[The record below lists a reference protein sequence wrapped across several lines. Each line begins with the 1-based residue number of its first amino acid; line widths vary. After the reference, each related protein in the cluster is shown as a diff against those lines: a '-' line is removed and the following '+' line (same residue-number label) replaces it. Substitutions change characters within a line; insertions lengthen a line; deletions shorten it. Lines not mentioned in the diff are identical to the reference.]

1 MKFGREDS
9 MSGIWRFALQSLLI
23 LASGFAGSAG
33 ARSEDRRILDDFE
46 ALSGW
51 TAEGS
56 PGTRFEL
63 KQDQG
68 FKGKGL
74 RLDFEFAG
82 GAGYVILRK
91 RFELPLPE
99 NYAFSFR
106 AKGAGPANTLEFK
119 LLDAGAQNVWWHRR
133 QATGFPA
140 DWQRQSIRKSAIEFA
155 WGRSGGAPLL
165 ALGGIEFALSAAA
178 GGKGTL
184 WLDDLRFERLDAVV
198 DYRAKP
204 RISASSATGGDP
216 AEQALDGQAQT
227 VWRSA
232 SKPARQWFR
241 LDFGQRREYGGLV
254 LDWDGDCHA
263 RDYAV
268 EVSDDGRRWR
278 NVYRVAEG
286 NGRRDYLPL
295 PETESRYLRL
305 DLRKSACGKGYA
317 LRELTVKPPDFA
329 ASPNRLFEHIARN
342 EPRGAYPRYFQG
354 EQMYW
359 TLVGANGGHR
369 KGLLGMDGALETARG
384 GFTVEPFLY
393 AEGRLLGWNEGRISQ
408 SLEQGDLPLPSVE
421 RNAGDLN
428 LRVTGFAGTV
438 GNAPVLLARYRVEN
452 RSAGVRQLRLY
463 LAVRPFQ
470 VNPPW
475 QSLNMKGGVSP
486 IHRIEAAGRVLKVD
500 GADAL
505 VAVNPP
511 DGFGATGFD
520 QGDITDFMG
529 ESRLPPRTAVSDAAG
544 YASGAWAFD
553 LELAP
558 GAAREVFIAVPEH
571 KAGSSN
577 AVEAALKAEAETLGA
592 RLWQEAVGYWRKAL
606 AGPDFLLPES
616 EPGLVESLRA
626 NLAYILVNRDGAAL
640 QPGSRTYAR
649 TWIRDGALMS
659 SALLMLG
666 RGEEVKR
673 FIEWYARFQTADG
686 AIPCCVDSRGP
697 DSVPENDSHG
707 EFVYTLAEYYRYTR
721 DLAVVRTLWPHV
733 IGTLRYID
741 ALRHQRMTES
751 YLSGEGKAF
760 YGLMP
765 ASISH
770 EGYAS
775 QPVHAFWD
783 DFWTL
788 RGIRDA
794 VMLAKALG
802 DQAHAES
809 WSSMRAE
816 FGDHLHA
823 ALQATL
829 VRKGIDYIPASADLG
844 DIDPNAV
851 AIMVSI
857 AGEASRL
864 PQAALAKTFDDYL
877 AHFRKRRDSNGDDG
891 YTPYEV
897 RIAEALV
904 RLGRREDAW
913 EVLRVLLRDQR
924 PQGWRQWAEVV
935 WRHPEAPRFIGDM
948 PHSWIGAEFIRSLRS
963 CFAYE
968 DDGDDSL
975 VLAAGIPAEW
985 LYNAANAEV
994 GVRRLP
1000 TAYGLLDYG
1009 LRAEGA
1015 DTLKLHIAGGLAVPP
1030 GGIRIRPPTG
1040 RPIKAAKVNGADVSG
1055 LAAAELRIEAAPAE
1069 VEIRY

>member
-1 MKFGREDS
+1 MFDF
-9 MSGIWRFALQSLLI
+9 WRLALQRVLI
-23 LASGFAGSAG
+23 LVSGFAGSAW
-33 ARSEDRRILDDFE
+33 AVSENPQVLDDFE
-46 ALSGW
+46 TLSGW
-51 TAEGS
+51 VAEGS

-63 KQDQG
+63 KQDRG
-68 FKGKGL
+68 FEGKGL

-91 RFELPLPE
+91 GLELSLPE
-99 NYAFSFR
+99 NYAFSFQV
-106 AKGAGPANTLEFK
+106 KGTGPANALEFK
-119 LLDAGAQNVWWHRR
+119 LLDPGAQNVWWHRR
-133 QATGFPA
+133 EAKGLPA
-140 DWQRQSIRKSAIEFA
+140 GWQRQSIRKSAIDFA
-155 WGRSGGAPLL
+155 WGPSGGAPLL
-165 ALGGIEFALSAAA
+165 ALGGIEFALTAAA

-184 WLDDLRFERLDAVV
+184 WLDDLRFERRDAVV
-198 DYRAKP
+198 DYRGQPKV
-204 RISASSATGGDP
+204 SASSAIGGDH
-216 AEQALDGQAQT
+216 AEKALDGQAQT

-232 SKPARQWFR
+232 SRPARQWLQ

-278 NVYRVAEG
+278 GVYRVAEG

-305 DLRKSACGKGYA
+305 DLRRSACGKGYA

-342 EPRGAYPRYFQG
+342 EPRGAYPRHFQG

-369 KGLLGMDGALETARG
+369 KGLLGMDGALETERG
-384 GFTVEPFLY
+384 GFTVEPFLH
-393 AEGRLLGWNEGRISQ
+393 ADGRLLGWNEAGISQ
-408 SLEQGDLPLPSVE
+408 ALEQGDLPLPTVE
-421 RNAGDLN
+421 RDYGDLS

-438 GNAPVLLARYRVEN
+438 GNAPVLIARYRVEN
-452 RSAGVRQLRLY
+452 RSAAARRLRLF

-500 GADAL
+500 GADAM
-505 VAVNPP
+505 VAMSPP
-511 DGFGATGFD
+511 DGFGATGFG
-520 QGDITDFMG
+520 QGDITDFLG
-529 ESRLPPRTAVSDAAG
+529 GGRLPPRTAVSDATG
-544 YASGAWAFD
+544 YASAAWAFD
-553 LELAP
+553 LALAP

-571 KAGSSN
+571 KASPERSRRADSSR
-577 AVEAALKAEAETLGA
+577 AVETALKAEGDTLGA

-616 EPGLVESLRA
+616 EQGLAESLRA
-626 NLAYILVNRDGAAL
+626 NLAYILVNRDGPAL

-666 RGEEVKR
+666 RGEEVRR
-673 FIEWYARFQTADG
+673 FIEWYARFQTPDG

-707 EFVYTLAEYYRYTR
+707 EFIYTLAEYYRYRR
-721 DLAVVRTLWPHV
+721 DLPAVRAMWPHV
-733 IGTLRYID
+733 VGAMRYID

-802 DQAHAES
+802 DEAHAES
-809 WSSMRAE
+809 WSNMLAE
-816 FGDHLHA
+816 FRDNLHA
-823 ALQATL
+823 ALQATM

-857 AGEASRL
+857 AGEAGRL

-897 RIAEALV
+897 RIVEALV
-904 RLGRREDAW
+904 RLGRRDDAW
-913 EVLRVLLRDQR
+913 EVLRSLLRDQR
-924 PQGWRQWAEVV
+924 PQAWRQWAEVV

-948 PHSWIGAEFIRSLRS
+948 PHSWIGAEYIRSLRS

-968 DDGDDSL
+968 DDADDSL

-985 LYNAANAEV
+985 LYNAANAEI

-1000 TAYGLLDYG
+1000 TAHGPLDYG

-1015 DTLKLHIAGGLAVPP
+1015 DTLKLRIGGGLALPP
-1030 GGIRIRPPTG
+1030 GGIRIRPPANK
-1040 RPIKAAKVNGADVSG
+1040 PIKAAKVNGAAVSG
-1055 LAAAELRIEAAPAE
+1055 FTGAELRIATVPAE

>member
-1 MKFGREDS
+1 MIEVLRSPAWFWGLVLWW
-9 MSGIWRFALQSLLI
+9 G
-23 LASGFAGSAG
+23 LAAGGEIKA
-33 ARSEDRRILDDFE
+33 LDDFE
-46 ALSGW
+46 TLAGW

-63 KQDQG
+63 KQDRG
-68 FKGKGL
+68 FEGKGL

-106 AKGAGPANTLEFK
+106 AKGTGPANTLEFK
-119 LLDAGAQNVWWHRR
+119 LLDPGAQNVWWHRR
-133 QATGFPA
+133 EAKGLPA
-140 DWQRQSIRKSAIEFA
+140 DWQLQPIRKSAIDFA
-155 WGRSGGAPLL
+155 WGPSGGAPLL
-165 ALGGIEFALSAAA
+165 ALGGIEFALTAAA

-184 WLDDLRFERLDAVV
+184 WLDDFRFERRDAVV
-198 DYRAKP
+198 DYRGQP
-204 RISASSATGGDP
+204 RVSASSASGEDR
-216 AEQALDGQAQT
+216 AEKALDGQAQT

-232 SKPARQWFR
+232 SKPQRQW
-241 LDFGQRREYGGLV
+241 LKVDFGRLREYGGLV
-254 LDWDGDCHA
+254 LEWDGDCPA

-278 NVYRVAEG
+278 GVYRVAEG

-305 DLRKSACGKGYA
+305 DLRRSACGQGYG

-369 KGLLGMDGALETARG
+369 KGLLGMDGALETERG
-384 GFTVEPFLY
+384 GFTVEPFLH
-393 AEGRLLGWNEGRISQ
+393 ADGRLLGWSEGRISQ
-408 SLEQGDLPLPSVE
+408 SLERGDLPLPTVE
-421 RNAGDLN
+421 RDYGDLN

-438 GNAPVLLARYRVEN
+438 VNTPVLLGRYRVEN
-452 RSAGVRQLRLY
+452 RSATVRQLRLF

-475 QSLNMKGGVSP
+475 QSLNMKGGMSP
-486 IHRIEAAGRVLKVD
+486 IRRIEAAGRVLKVD

-505 VAVNPP
+505 VAMSLP
-511 DGFGATGFD
+511 DGFGAAGFD
-520 QGDITDFMG
+520 QGDITDFLG
-529 ESRLPPRTAVSDAAG
+529 EARLPSRTAVSDSAG
-544 YASGAWAFD
+544 YASGAWVFD
-553 LELAP
+553 LALAP
-558 GAAREVFIAVPEH
+558 GAAREVFIAVPER
-571 KAGSSN
+571 KKGSSSS
-577 AVEAALKAEAETLGA
+577 VEAALKAEGETLGN

-616 EPGLVESLRA
+616 EQGLAQSLRA
-626 NLAYILVNRDGAAL
+626 NLAYILVNRDGPAL

-673 FIEWYARFQTADG
+673 FLEWYARFQTPEG

-707 EFVYTLAEYYRYTR
+707 EFVYTLAEYYRYSR
-721 DLAVVRTLWPHV
+721 DLEFVRTLWPHV
-733 IGTLRYID
+733 TSALGYID
-741 ALRHQRMTES
+741 TLRHQRMTER
-751 YLSGEGKAF
+751 YLSGEDEAF

-802 DQAHAES
+802 DQTHAES
-809 WSSMRAE
+809 WSNMLAE
-816 FGDHLHA
+816 FRGHLHA
-823 ALQATL
+823 ALQATM

-857 AGEASRL
+857 GGDAGRL

-877 AHFRKRRDSNGDDG
+877 AHFRKRRDSDGDDG

-904 RLGRREDAW
+904 RLGRRDDAW
-913 EVLRVLLRDQR
+913 EVLRSLLRDQR
-924 PQGWRQWAEVV
+924 PQAWRHWAEVV

-968 DDGDDSL
+968 DDAEDSL

-1000 TAYGLLDYG
+1000 TAYGPLDYG

-1015 DTLKLHIAGGLAVPP
+1015 ETLKLHIDGRLAVPP
-1030 GGIRIRPPTG
+1030 GGIRIRPPAG

-1055 LAAAELRIEAAPAE
+1055 FAGAELRIEAAPAE

>member
-1 MKFGREDS
+1 MFEVLRSPAWSWGL
-9 MSGIWRFALQSLLI
+9 GLWWG
-23 LASGFAGSAG
+23 LAAGG
-33 ARSEDRRILDDFE
+33 EIEVLDDFE
-46 ALSGW
+46 TLSGW
-51 TAEGS
+51 VAEGS

-63 KQDQG
+63 KQDRG
-68 FKGKGL
+68 FEGRGL

-91 RFELPLPE
+91 RFESSLPE
-99 NYAFSFR
+99 NYAFSFQV
-106 AKGAGPANTLEFK
+106 KGAGPANTLEFK
-119 LLDAGAQNVWWHRR
+119 LLDADAQNVWWHRSESN
-133 QATGFPA
+133 GLPA
-140 DWQRQSIRKSAIEFA
+140 DWRLQAIRKSAIDFA
-155 WGRSGGAPLL
+155 WGPSGGAPLL
-165 ALGGIEFALSAAA
+165 ALGGIEFALTAAA

-184 WLDDLRFERLDAVV
+184 WLDDLRFERRDAVV
-198 DYRAKP
+198 DYQGKP
-204 RISASSATGGDP
+204 KVSASSAIGGDR

-232 SKPARQWFR
+232 TKPQRQWLQ
-241 LDFGQRREYGGLV
+241 LDFGQKREYGGLV

-278 NVYRVAEG
+278 GVYRVAEG

-305 DLRKSACGKGYA
+305 DLRRSASGKGYA

-342 EPRGAYPRYFQG
+342 EPRGVYPRHFQG

-359 TLVGANGGHR
+359 TLVGANGGRR
-369 KGLLGMDGALETARG
+369 KGLLGMDGALETERG
-384 GFTVEPFLY
+384 GFTVEPFLH
-393 AEGRLLGWNEGRISQ
+393 ADGRLLGWNEAGISQ
-408 SLEQGDLPLPSVE
+408 ALERGDLPLPTVE
-421 RNAGDLN
+421 RDYGDLS
-428 LRVTGFAGTV
+428 LRVTGFAGNL
-438 GNAPVLLARYRVEN
+438 GNAPVLIARYRVEN
-452 RSAGVRQLRLY
+452 RSAAARRLRLF

-486 IHRIEAAGRVLKVD
+486 IHWIKAAGRVLEVD
-500 GADAL
+500 GANAL
-505 VAVNPP
+505 VAMSDP

-520 QGDITDFMG
+520 QGDITDFLG
-529 ESRLPPRTAVSDAAG
+529 GGRLPPRTAVSDATG
-544 YASGAWAFD
+544 YASAAWAFD
-553 LELAP
+553 LALAP
-558 GAAREVFIAVPEH
+558 GAAREVFIAIPEH
-571 KAGSSN
+571 KAGSSWT
-577 AVEAALKAEAETLGA
+577 VETALKAEGETLGA

-616 EPGLVESLRA
+616 EQGLAESLRA
-626 NLAYILVNRDGAAL
+626 NLAYILVNRDGPAL

-666 RGEEVKR
+666 RGEEVRR
-673 FIEWYARFQTADG
+673 FIEWYARFQTPGG

-707 EFVYTLAEYYRYTR
+707 EFVYTLAEHYRYRR
-721 DLAVVRTLWPHV
+721 DLDFVRILWPHV
-733 IGTLRYID
+733 VGAMQYID

-751 YLSGEGKAF
+751 YLGGEGKAF

-802 DQAHAES
+802 EEAQAES
-809 WSSMRAE
+809 WSNMLAE
-816 FGDHLHA
+816 FRDNLHA
-823 ALQATL
+823 ALQATM

-851 AIMVSI
+851 AIMVSL
-857 AGEASRL
+857 AGEAGRL

-891 YTPYEV
+891 YTPYEA
-897 RIAEALV
+897 RIVEALV
-904 RLGRREDAW
+904 RLGRRDDAW
-913 EVLRVLLRDQR
+913 EVLRTLLRDQR
-924 PQGWRQWAEVV
+924 PQAWRQWAEVV

-968 DDGDDSL
+968 DDADDSL

-985 LYNAANAEV
+985 LYNAGNAEV

-1000 TAYGLLDYG
+1000 TAHGPLDYG
-1009 LRAEGA
+1009 LRAEGV
-1015 DTLKLHIAGGLAVPP
+1015 DTLKLHIGGGVAVPP
-1030 GGIRIRPPTG
+1030 GGIRIRPPADK
-1040 RPIKAAKVNGADVSG
+1040 PIKAAKVNGAAVSG
-1055 LAAAELRIEAAPAE
+1055 VNGAELRIATVPAE

>member
-1 MKFGREDS
+1 MIEVSRRPAWFWGLVLWW
-9 MSGIWRFALQSLLI
+9 G
-23 LASGFAGSAG
+23 LAGGG
-33 ARSEDRRILDDFE
+33 EIRVLDDFE
-46 ALSGW
+46 TLSGW

-63 KQDQG
+63 KQDSG
-68 FKGKGL
+68 FEGKGL
-74 RLDFEFAG
+74 RLDYEFAG

-106 AKGAGPANTLEFK
+106 ARGRGPANTLEFK
-119 LLDAGAQNVWWHRR
+119 LLDRGAQNVWWHRR
-133 QATGFPA
+133 EAQGLPA
-140 DWQRQSIRKSAIEFA
+140 DWQLQPIRKSAIDFA
-155 WGRSGGAPLL
+155 WGPSGGAPLL
-165 ALGGIEFALSAAA
+165 ALGGIEFALTASA
-178 GGKGTL
+178 GGRGTL
-184 WLDDLRFERLDAVV
+184 WLDDLRFERRDAMV
-198 DYRAKP
+198 DYRGQP
-204 RISASSATGGDP
+204 RVSASSFTGEDR
-216 AEQALDGQAQT
+216 AENALDGQART

-232 SKPARQWFR
+232 PRPARQW
-241 LDFGQRREYGGLV
+241 LEVDFGRLREYGGLV
-254 LDWDGDCHA
+254 LEWDGDCAA
-263 RDYAV
+263 RSYAV
-268 EVSDDGRRWR
+268 ELSDDGRRWR
-278 NVYRVAEG
+278 GVYRVAEG

-305 DLRKSACGKGYA
+305 DLRRNACSKGYG
-317 LRELTVKPPDFA
+317 LRELTVEPPDFA
-329 ASPNRLFEHIARN
+329 ASANRLFEHIARN
-342 EPRGAYPRYFQG
+342 EPRGVYPRYFQG

-369 KGLLGMDGALETARG
+369 KGLLGMDGALETERG

-393 AEGRLLGWNEGRISQ
+393 TDGRLLGWNEGQISQ
-408 SLEQGDLPLPSVE
+408 SLEQGDLPLPTVE
-421 RNAGDLN
+421 RDHGDLS
-428 LRVTGFAGTV
+428 LKVTGFAGKL
-438 GNAPVLLARYRVEN
+438 GDAPLLLARYRVEN
-452 RSAGVRQLRLY
+452 RAATTRRLRLF
-463 LAVRPFQ
+463 LAIRPFQ

-486 IHRIEAAGRVLKVD
+486 IHRIETSGRVLEVD

-505 VAVNPP
+505 VAMSLPG
-511 DGFGATGFD
+511 GFGAAGFD
-520 QGDITDFMG
+520 QGDITDFLG
-529 ESRLPPRTAVSDAAG
+529 QGRLPPRTVVSDSAG
-544 YASGAWAFD
+544 FASGAWVFD
-553 LELAP
+553 LALAP
-558 GAAREVFIAVPEH
+558 GAAREVFIAVPER
-571 KAGSSN
+571 KKDSSS
-577 AVEAALKAEAETLGA
+577 AVETALKAEGETLGK
-592 RLWQEAVGYWRKAL
+592 RLWQQAVRDWREIS

-616 EPGLVESLRA
+616 EQSLVQSLRA

-640 QPGSRTYAR
+640 RPGSRTYAR
-649 TWIRDGALMS
+649 SWIRDGALMS

-666 RGEEVKR
+666 RGGEVKR
-673 FIEWYARFQTADG
+673 FIDWYAGFQTPAG

-707 EFVYTLAEYYRYTR
+707 EFIYTLAEYYRYSR
-721 DLAVVRTLWPHV
+721 DLATVRTLWPHV
-733 IGTLRYID
+733 VAAVAYIETLRQ
-741 ALRHQRMTES
+741 QRMTAA
-751 YLSGEGKAF
+751 YRSGEGKAF

-802 DQAHAES
+802 DRSHAER
-809 WSSMRAE
+809 WSHMLAE
-816 FGDHLHA
+816 FRDHLHS
-823 ALQATL
+823 ALQATML
-829 VRKGIDYIPASADLG
+829 RKGIDYIPASADLG

-857 AGEASRL
+857 AGEAGRL

-877 AHFRKRRDSNGDDG
+877 AHFRKRRDNDGDDG

-897 RIAEALV
+897 RIVEALV

-913 EVLRVLLRDQR
+913 EVLRSLLRDQR
-924 PQGWRQWAEVV
+924 PAAWRQWAEVV

-968 DDGDDSL
+968 DDADESL

-985 LYNAANAEV
+985 LYNKAQTEI

-1000 TAYGLLDYG
+1000 TAHGPLDYR
-1009 LRAEGA
+1009 LRAESA
-1015 DTLKLHIAGGLAVPP
+1015 DTLKLHVGGRLTLPP
-1030 GGIRIRPPTG
+1030 GGIRIRLPVA
-1040 RPIKAAKVNGADVSG
+1040 RPIQAAKVNGVAVAG
-1055 LAAAELRIEAAPAE
+1055 FTGAELRIAAVPAE

>member
-1 MKFGREDS
+1 MIEAFRSPAWSWGLVLWW
-9 MSGIWRFALQSLLI
+9 G
-23 LASGFAGSAG
+23 LAAGG
-33 ARSEDRRILDDFE
+33 GTEVLDDFE
-46 ALSGW
+46 TLSGW

-63 KQDQG
+63 KQDGG
-68 FKGKGL
+68 FEGRGL

-91 RFELPLPE
+91 HFELPLPE

-119 LLDAGAQNVWWHRR
+119 LLDPGAQNVWWHRR
-133 QATGFPA
+133 EAKGLPAGWQLQA
-140 DWQRQSIRKSAIEFA
+140 IRKSAIDFA
-155 WGRSGGAPLL
+155 WGPSGGAPLL
-165 ALGGIEFALSAAA
+165 ALGGIEFALTAAA

-184 WLDDLRFERLDAVV
+184 WLDDLRFERRDAVV
-198 DYRAKP
+198 DYRGQPKV
-204 RISASSATGGDP
+204 SASSASGEDG
-216 AEQALDGQAQT
+216 AENALDGQTQT

-232 SKPARQWFR
+232 SRPARQWLR

-254 LDWDGDCHA
+254 LDWEGECHA

-278 NVYRVAEG
+278 GVYRVADG

-295 PETESRYLRL
+295 PEIESRYLRL
-305 DLRKSACGKGYA
+305 ELRKSACGKGYA

-342 EPRGAYPRYFQG
+342 EARGAYPRYFRG
-354 EQMYW
+354 EQTYW

-369 KGLLGMDGALETARG
+369 KGLLGMDGALETERG

-393 AEGRLLGWNEGRISQ
+393 ADGRLLGWNEGRLSQ
-408 SLEQGDLPLPSVE
+408 SLEQGDLPLPTVE
-421 RNAGDLN
+421 RDYGDLS
-428 LRVTGFAGTV
+428 LEVTGFAGKL
-438 GNAPVLLARYRVEN
+438 GDAPLSLARYRVAN
-452 RSAGVRQLRLY
+452 RAVTVRRLRLF

-486 IHRIEAAGRVLKVD
+486 IHRIEASGRVLEVD

-505 VAVNPP
+505 VAMNPP
-511 DGFGATGFD
+511 DGFGAAGFD
-520 QGDITDFMG
+520 QGDITDFLG
-529 ESRLPPRTAVSDAAG
+529 ESRLPPRTVASDSAG
-544 YASGAWAFD
+544 YASGAWRFD
-553 LELAP
+553 LELGPA
-558 GAAREVFIAVPEH
+558 AAREIFIAVPER
-571 KAGSSN
+571 KKGSSL
-577 AVEAALKAEAETLGA
+577 AVETALKAEGETLGA
-592 RLWQEAVGYWRKAL
+592 RLWQEAVGYWRQAL

-616 EPGLVESLRA
+616 ERDLVRSLRA
-626 NLAYILVNRDGAAL
+626 NLAYILVNRDGPAL

-649 TWIRDGALMS
+649 SWIRDGASMS
-659 SALLMLG
+659 LALLMLG

-673 FIEWYARFQTADG
+673 FLEWYARFQSADG
-686 AIPCCVDSRGP
+686 AIPCCIDSRGP

-707 EFVYTLAEYYRYTR
+707 EFVYTVAEYYRHTR
-721 DLAVVRTLWPHV
+721 DLEFVQALWPHIV
-733 IGTLRYID
+733 AAMGHVD
-741 ALRHQRMTES
+741 ALRHQRMTEV
-751 YLSGEGKAF
+751 YRSGEGRAF

-794 VMLAKALG
+794 VMLAKVLG
-802 DQAHAES
+802 DHAHAGS
-809 WSSMRAE
+809 WSHMAAE
-816 FGDHLHA
+816 FGGHLHA
-823 ALQATL
+823 ALQATMA
-829 VRKGIDYIPASADLG
+829 RKHIDYIPASADLG

-857 AGEASRL
+857 AGEAGRL

-877 AHFRKRRDSNGDDG
+877 AHFRKRRDGNGDDG
-891 YTPYEV
+891 HTPYEV
-897 RIAEALV
+897 RLVEALV
-904 RLGRREDAW
+904 RLGRRDDAW
-913 EVLRVLLRDQR
+913 EVLRSLLRDQR
-924 PQGWRQWAEVV
+924 PQAWRQWAEVV
-935 WRHPEAPRFIGDM
+935 WRNPEAPRFIGDM

-968 DDGDDSL
+968 DDAEDSL

-985 LYNAANAEV
+985 LYNAASAEV

-1000 TAYGLLDYG
+1000 TVHGLLDYG
-1009 LRAEGA
+1009 LRTEGA
-1015 DTLKLHIAGGLAVPP
+1015 ETLKLHIDGRLAVPP
-1030 GGIRIRPPTG
+1030 GGIRIRPPVA
-1040 RPIKAAKVNGADVSG
+1040 RPIQAAKVNGTAVSG
-1055 LAAAELRIEAAPAE
+1055 FTGAELRIEGVPAE

>member
-1 MKFGREDS
+1 S
-9 MSGIWRFALQSLLI
+9 
-23 LASGFAGSAG
+23 
-33 ARSEDRRILDDFE
+33 
-46 ALSGW
+46 
-51 TAEGS
+51 
-56 PGTRFEL
+56 
-63 KQDQG
+63 
-68 FKGKGL
+68 
-74 RLDFEFAG
+74 
-82 GAGYVILRK
+82 
-91 RFELPLPE
+91 
-99 NYAFSFR
+99 
-106 AKGAGPANTLEFK
+106 
-119 LLDAGAQNVWWHRR
+119 GAQNVWWHRR
-133 QATGFPA
+133 EAKGLPA
-140 DWQRQSIRKSAIEFA
+140 GWQLQPIRKSAIEFA
-155 WGRSGGAPLL
+155 WGPSGGTPLL
-165 ALGGIEFALSAAA
+165 ALGGIEFALTAAA

-184 WLDDLRFERLDAVV
+184 WLDDLRFERRDAVV
-198 DYRAKP
+198 DYRGQP
-204 RISASSATGGDP
+204 QVSASSSAAGADGP
-216 AEQALDGQAQT
+216 QNALDGRAQT

-232 SKPARQWFR
+232 PKPQRQWLR
-241 LDFGQRREYGGLV
+241 VDFGQKREYGGLV

-278 NVYRVAEG
+278 GVYQAADG
-286 NGRRDYLPL
+286 NGGRDYLPL

-305 DLRKSACGKGYA
+305 ELRRGACGKGYA
-317 LRELTVKPPDFA
+317 LRELTVKSPDFA

-359 TLVGANGGHR
+359 TLVGANGGRR
-369 KGLLGMDGALETARG
+369 KGLLGMDGALETERG

-393 AEGRLLGWNEGRISQ
+393 ADGRLLGWNEAGISQ
-408 SLEQGDLPLPSVE
+408 TLEQGDLPLPTVE
-421 RNAGDLN
+421 RNYGDLS
-428 LRVTGFAGTV
+428 LKVMGFAGSLSI
-438 GNAPVLLARYRVEN
+438 APVLLSRYRVEN
-452 RSAGVRQLRLY
+452 RAAAARRLKLY

-486 IHRIEAAGRVLKVD
+486 IHRVEAAGRVLKVD

-505 VAVNPP
+505 VALSPP
-511 DGFGATGFD
+511 GSFGAAGFG
-520 QGDITDFMG
+520 QGDITDFLS
-529 ESRLPPRTAVSDAAG
+529 ESRLPPRTAVADAAG
-544 YASGAWAFD
+544 YASAAWAFD
-553 LELAP
+553 LALAP
-558 GAAREVFIAVPEH
+558 GEAREVFIAVPEH
-571 KAGSSN
+571 KAGSSSV
-577 AVEAALKAEAETLGA
+577 VETALKAEGETLGA
-592 RLWQEAVGYWRKAL
+592 RLWQEAVGYWTKAL

-616 EPGLVESLRA
+616 EQSLAESLRA
-626 NLAYILVNRDGAAL
+626 NLAYILVNRDGPAL

-673 FIEWYARFQTADG
+673 FIEWYARSQTPDG

-721 DLAVVRTLWPHV
+721 DIEFVRMLWPHIV
-733 IGTLRYID
+733 KAMDYIDTLR
-741 ALRHQRMTES
+741 RQRMTES
-751 YLSGEGKAF
+751 YSSGEGKAF

-794 VMLAKALG
+794 VMLAKVLG
-802 DQAHAES
+802 DEGHADA
-809 WSSMRAE
+809 WSRMLAE
-816 FGDHLHA
+816 FRDHLHA
-823 ALQATL
+823 ALQATM
-829 VRKGIDYIPASADLG
+829 VRKHIDYIPASADLG

-857 AGEASRL
+857 AGEAGRL

-904 RLGRREDAW
+904 RLGRRDDTW
-913 EVLRVLLRDQR
+913 EVLRSLLRDQR
-924 PQGWRQWAEVV
+924 PQAWRQWAEVV

-948 PHSWIGAEFIRSLRS
+948 PHSWIGAEFIRALRS

-968 DDGDDSL
+968 DDADDSL

-1000 TAYGLLDYG
+1000 TAYGVLDYS
-1009 LRAEGA
+1009 LRAEGQ
-1015 DTLKLHIAGGLAVPP
+1015 
-1030 GGIRIRPPTG
+1030 
-1040 RPIKAAKVNGADVSG
+1040 
-1055 LAAAELRIEAAPAE
+1055 E
-1069 VEIRY
+1069 V